1 MSYMLLLFA
10 MVDIETVLVLGAGAS
25 MPFGFPSGRK
35 LVALISDMLNGD
47 SPTVALLEKHGYEKE
62 QIWRFRKNLVLSG
75 RSSVDEFLEYRT
87 DFLDVGKE
95 AIASALLRCEQTT
108 NLFNVNK
115 DNNWYQYLFGLLNTS
130 FDEFD
135 QNKLAIITFNYD
147 RSFEHYLFTALQH
160 AYNKNDEE
168 CAEKLNKIPIVH
180 VYGKLG
186 RLPWEKTRYSLVPYD
201 LVKHTDKL
209 GLFVGR
215 GGKNIKI
222 IHEDIEK
229 DPEFNQAFELLI
241 AAEHIY
247 FLGFGFNETN
257 LKRLRIES
265 LLHPDVPDKFICGTS
280 HGLSQRQN
288 QLVKGYRK
296 NASRLIALYPQK
308 IHDFLYNNPSAN
320 LG

>member
-1 MSYMLLLFA
+1 MLILFG

-25 MPFGFPSGRK
+25 MPFSFPSGKK
-35 LVALISDMLNGD
+35 LVALINDMLNGD
-47 SPTVALLEKHGYEKE
+47 SPTVDLLKKHGHEKE
-62 QIWRFRKNLVLSG
+62 HIWNFRNTLVLSG

-87 DFLDVGKE
+87 DFLDIGKE
-95 AIASALLRCEQTT
+95 AIAAALLRFEQTA
-108 NLFNVNK
+108 NLFNVKK

-180 VYGKLG
+180 LHGKLG

-201 LVKHTDKL
+201 TPRYPDKL
-209 GLFVGR
+209 GLYVGR
-215 GGKNIKI
+215 GGVNIKI
-222 IHEDIEK
+222 IHEDIKK
-229 DPEFNQAFELLI
+229 DPEFKQAFELLI
-241 AAEHIY
+241 AAKRIC

-265 LLHPDVPDKFICGTS
+265 LCQPDVPDKDICGTS
-280 HGLSQRQN
+280 YGLSQRQL
-288 QLVKGYRK
+288 QLVKGYK
-296 NASRLIALYPQK
+296 KTPNRLIDLYSQK
-308 IHDFLYNNPSAN
+308 IYDFLYSNPNAS

>member
-1 MSYMLLLFA
+1 M
-10 MVDIETVLVLGAGAS
+10 IEVPTVLVLGAGAS
-25 MPFGFPSGRK
+25 MPFSFPSGRK

-47 SPTVALLEKHGYEKE
+47 SPTVDLLEKHGYEKE
-62 QIWRFRKNLVLSG
+62 QTWEFRKNLVLSG

-95 AIASALLRCEQTT
+95 AIAAALLSFEQTA
-108 NLFNVNK
+108 NLFNVKK

-147 RSFEHYLFTALQH
+147 RSLEHYLFTALQH

-180 VYGKLG
+180 VHGKLG
-186 RLPWEKTRYSLVPYD
+186 RLPWEGTHYSIVPYD
-201 LVKHTDKL
+201 DVNRSDKL
-209 GLFVGR
+209 GLYVGR
-215 GGKNIKI
+215 GRENIKI
-222 IHEDIEK
+222 IHENIDK
-229 DPEFNQAFELLI
+229 DSEFHQAFDLLI
-241 AAEHIY
+241 AAKRIY

-265 LLHPDVPDKFICGTS
+265 LCHPDVTDKVICGTS
-280 HGLSQRQN
+280 HGLSEKQK

-296 NASRLIALYPQK
+296 TPNRLIDIYPQK
-308 IHDFLYNNPSAN
+308 IYDFLYNNPNAN

>member
-1 MSYMLLLFA
+1 M
-10 MVDIETVLVLGAGAS
+10 IEVPTVLVLGAGAS
-25 MPFGFPSGRK
+25 MPFGFPSGSK
-35 LVALISDMLNGD
+35 LLYLISDMLNGD
-47 SPTVALLEKHGYEKE
+47 SPTVDLLEKHGYEKDH
-62 QIWRFRKNLVLSG
+62 IWKFRENLILSG

-87 DFLDVGKE
+87 DFLKVGKE
-95 AIASALLRCEQTT
+95 AITAALLRFEQTL

-130 FDEFD
+130 FDEFN
-135 QNKLAIITFNYD
+135 QNKLSIITFNYD

-160 AYNKNDEE
+160 AYNKNDDD

-186 RLPWEKTRYSLVPYD
+186 RLPWEKTHYSLVPYD
-201 LVKHTDKL
+201 VVKHPNKL
-209 GLFVGR
+209 GLYVGR
-215 GGKNIKI
+215 GGENIKI

-241 AAEHIY
+241 ATERIY

-265 LLHPDVPDKFICGTS
+265 LCHPDVPDKVICGTS

-296 NASRLIALYPQK
+296 TPNRLIYLYPQK
-308 IHDFLYNNPSAN
+308 IYDFLYNNPSAN
-320 LG
+320 FG

>member
-1 MSYMLLLFA
+1 M
-10 MVDIETVLVLGAGAS
+10 IEVPTVLVLGAGAS

-35 LVALISDMLNGD
+35 LVALINDMLNGD
-47 SPTVALLEKHGYEKE
+47 SPTVNLLEKHGYEKE

-95 AIASALLRCEQTT
+95 AIAAALLSFEQTA

-115 DNNWYQYLFGLLNTS
+115 GSNWYQYLFGLLNTS

-135 QNKLAIITFNYD
+135 KNKLSIVTFNYD
-147 RSFEHYLFTALQH
+147 RSIEHYLFTALQY

-180 VYGKLG
+180 VHGKLG
-186 RLPWEKTRYSLVPYD
+186 RLPWEETHYSLVPYD
-201 LVKHTDKL
+201 VVAKHSDNL
-209 GLFVGR
+209 GLYIGR

-229 DPEFNQAFELLI
+229 DPEFKEAFELFI
-241 AAEHIY
+241 AAKRIY

-265 LLHPDVPDKFICGTS
+265 LCHPDVSNKVVCGTS
-280 HGLSQRQN
+280 LGLSYRQN
-288 QLVKGYRK
+288 QLVIGYRK
-296 NASRLIALYPQK
+296 TPNRLIDLYPQK
-308 IHDFLYNNPSAN
+308 IYDFLYNNPNAN

>member
-1 MSYMLLLFA
+1 M
-10 MVDIETVLVLGAGAS
+10 IEVPTVLVLGAGAS
-25 MPFGFPSGRK
+25 MPFSFPSGRK

-47 SPTVALLEKHGYEKE
+47 SPTVHLLENHNYEKAH
-62 QIWRFRKNLVLSG
+62 IWEFRKNLVLSG

-95 AIASALLRCEQTT
+95 AIAAALLSFEQTT
-108 NLFNVNK
+108 NLFNVKK

-147 RSFEHYLFTALQH
+147 RSLEQYLFTALQH

-180 VYGKLG
+180 VHGKLG
-186 RLPWEKTRYSLVPYD
+186 RLPWERTHYSVVPYD
-201 LVKHTDKL
+201 VNRSNKL
-209 GLFVGR
+209 GLYVGR
-215 GGKNIKI
+215 GRENIKI
-222 IHEDIEK
+222 IHENIDK
-229 DPEFNQAFELLI
+229 DPEFHQAFELLI
-241 AAEHIY
+241 AAKRIY

-265 LLHPDVPDKFICGTS
+265 LCHPDVPNKVICGTS
-280 HGLSQRQN
+280 HGLSEKQN
-288 QLVKGYRK
+288 QLVKGYK
-296 NASRLIALYPQK
+296 KTPNRLIDIYPQK
-308 IHDFLYNNPSAN
+308 IYDFLYKNPNAN

>member
-1 MSYMLLLFA
+1 M
-10 MVDIETVLVLGAGAS
+10 IEVPTVLVLGAGAS
-25 MPFGFPSGRK
+25 MPLGFPSGRK
-35 LVALISDMLNGD
+35 LVALISDILNGH
-47 SPTVALLEKHGYEKE
+47 SETVSLLEKHGYDNE
-62 QIWRFRKNLVLSG
+62 QICEFRKNLLLSG

-87 DFLDVGKE
+87 DFIDVGKE
-95 AIASALLRCEQTT
+95 AIAAALLRFEQTT

-130 FDEFD
+130 FDEFC

-147 RSFEHYLFTALQH
+147 RSFEHYLFTGLQH

-186 RLPWEKTRYSLVPYD
+186 RLPWEQTRYSLVPYD
-201 LVKHTDKL
+201 AATYPNKL
-209 GLFVGR
+209 GLYVRR
-215 GGKNIKI
+215 GGENIKI

-241 AAEHIY
+241 AAKHIY

-265 LLHPDVPDKFICGTS
+265 LCHPDIPDKVICGTS
-280 HGLSQRQN
+280 HGLSRRQK
-288 QLVKGYRK
+288 QLVEGYRK
-296 NASRLIALYPQK
+296 TPNRLIDLYQQK
-308 IHDFLYNNPSAN
+308 IYDFLYDNPNAS